1 MAQRTGREEQRGTAG
16 RPTGTAGTISATG
29 PIETAKPP
37 QKSKPSNQYG
47 PPGPP
52 TPPKQSGPHGP
63 PMPPR
68 PLRPPGST
76 PPRSSGT
83 LRGPLFSLAVDILLP
98 LLVYYA
104 ARALGADQ
112 VPALLLSG
120 APPAL
125 RLLAGAVR
133 HRRIDGVDLFLTVLL
148 VGAALVSLIG
158 GGPRVLLF
166 KNAALSLAVGAWAL
180 GTAFTRNPLAFQLG
194 QRLHQGEAVRARAR
208 LWQDSTPYRR
218 GQRALTLLW
227 GAEQFLDGGVG
238 VLAAATLPPDTVP
251 LLDRAVFLALLA
263 LAAGITAGYAH
274 RFRGRHAL
282 PLFGAPAPAPATA
295 PRAPRVSCD
304 P

>member
-1 MAQRTGREEQRGTAG
+1 
-16 RPTGTAGTISATG
+16 
-29 PIETAKPP
+29 
-37 QKSKPSNQYG
+37 
-47 PPGPP
+47 
-52 TPPKQSGPHGP
+52 
-63 PMPPR
+63 MPPR

-76 PPRSSGT
+76 PPRSPRA

-180 GTAFTRNPLAFQLG
+180 GTALTRNPLAFQLG

-208 LWQDSTPYRR
+208 LWQDSTPFRR

-238 VLAAATLPPDTVP
+238 SLAAATLPPDTVP
-251 LLDRAVFLALLA
+251 LLDRAVSLALLA

-295 PRAPRVSCD
+295 PRAPRVSCG